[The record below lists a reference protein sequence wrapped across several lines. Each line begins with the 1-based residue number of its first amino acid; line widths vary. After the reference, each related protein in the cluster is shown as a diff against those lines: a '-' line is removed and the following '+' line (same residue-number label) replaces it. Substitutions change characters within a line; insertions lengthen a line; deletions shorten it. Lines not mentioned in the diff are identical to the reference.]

1 MKEGEKI
8 VYGFKNE
15 VLPLSKK
22 DDIKTDSSEQKKF
35 DDFLEQT
42 REEQKYVDMKLLDKY
57 FPYGRPD
64 EMVQDLFDSKSKVD
78 NRDKL
83 VLIHS
88 SFDNIADKAD
98 KQPPSTNKQE
108 FVKILRIVNKILAFN
123 EQI

>member
-64 EMVQDLFDSKSKVD
+64 EMVQDLFDSTSKVD

-98 KQPPSTNKQE
+98 K
-108 FVKILRIVNKILAFN
+108 
-123 EQI
+123 